1 MVQFLSWPHRPRTT
15 RTPRRLPRPANAPS
29 WLIDIAVA
37 LLFLVA
43 DAVIV
48 AVAVMLLVMVGLGT
62 AQSPHSSATAHSRDV
77 PVLIWL
83 VVWGIP
89 AVAVTGAVVHA
100 RLRMPVSAVVQSLF
114 AIACTFLAVIW
125 TRMLLS

>member
-1 MVQFLSWPHRPRTT
+1 MASPPEDDQDTPAPPQT
-15 RTPRRLPRPANAPS
+15 RERPS
-29 WLIDIAVA
+29 WLTDIAVA

-48 AVAVMLLVMVGLGT
+48 VVAVMLLVMVGLGT
-62 AQSPHSSATAHSRDV
+62 AQSPRSSATAHSRDV
-77 PVLIWL
+77 PVLMWL

-89 AVAVTGAVVHA
+89 AVAASGAVVHA

-114 AIACTFLAVIW
+114 ALACTFLAVIW

>member
-1 MVQFLSWPHRPRTT
+1 MTSPPADDQDTPAPPRT
-15 RTPRRLPRPANAPS
+15 RERPS
-29 WLIDIAVA
+29 RLIDIAVA

-48 AVAVMLLVMVGLGT
+48 VVAAMLFVMVGMGS
-62 AQSPHSSATAHSRDV
+62 AQRPHLSATAHSRDI
-77 PVLIWL
+77 PVLTLL
-83 VVWGIP
+83 VVWGVP

-114 AIACTFLAVIW
+114 ALACAFLAVIW

>member
-1 MVQFLSWPHRPRTT
+1 MASTPEDDQDTPASPQT
-15 RTPRRLPRPANAPS
+15 RQRPS

-43 DAVIV
+43 DAVILV
-48 AVAVMLLVMVGLGT
+48 VAVMLFVMVGMGS

-77 PVLIWL
+77 PVLMWL
-83 VVWGIP
+83 AVWGLP
-89 AVAVTGAVVHA
+89 VLAATGAVVHA
-100 RLRMPVSAVVQSLF
+100 RLRMPISSVVQTLF
-114 AIACTFLAVIW
+114 ALACAFLAVAW

>member
-1 MVQFLSWPHRPRTT
+1 MVQLVMASPPSDDQDTPAPPQTRKRPSR
-15 RTPRRLPRPANAPS
+15 
-29 WLIDIAVA
+29 LIDITVA

-43 DAVIV
+43 DTVIV
-48 AVAVMLLVMVGLGT
+48 AVAAMLFVMVGMGS
-62 AQSPHSSATAHSRDV
+62 AQPPHLSATAHSRDV
-77 PVLIWL
+77 PVLTWL
-83 VVWGIP
+83 VVWGLP

-114 AIACTFLAVIW
+114 ALACAFLAVIW